1 MHKDPTSSLDLAISI
16 TRAASQQTYFT
27 IRFLVDRERVPDAYR
42 AYAYFRWV
50 DDRLDQG
57 RMERL
62 ERMAFVDRQKAL
74 LNRCYRGEQP
84 RGLAPEERM
93 LVDLIRN
100 DRERSSGLQSYLRN
114 MMAVM
119 AFDAERRGRL
129 IAQEELA
136 GYTRWLA
143 VAVTEALHHFI
154 GNGDASP
161 RGEARYLA
169 ATAAHIT
176 HMLRDTLE
184 DTRAGYFN
192 IPRECLEPHAILP
205 YDVASDAYR
214 RWVHGRVQLAQ
225 SYFKAGKTYLAQVEN
240 LRCRIA
246 GYAYIGRFEGVLD
259 AIGRE
264 GYRLRSDYRDSK
276 SLEAKLR
283 MTWSALSL
291 AIKPRRRAATRRAL
305 TAS

>member
-100 DRERSSGLQSYLRN
+100 DRERSSGLQ
-114 MMAVM
+114 
-119 AFDAERRGRL
+119 
-129 IAQEELA
+129 
-136 GYTRWLA
+136 
-143 VAVTEALHHFI
+143 
-154 GNGDASP
+154 
-161 RGEARYLA
+161 
-169 ATAAHIT
+169 
-176 HMLRDTLE
+176 
-184 DTRAGYFN
+184 
-192 IPRECLEPHAILP
+192 
-205 YDVASDAYR
+205 
-214 RWVHGRVQLAQ
+214 
-225 SYFKAGKTYLAQVEN
+225 
-240 LRCRIA
+240 
-246 GYAYIGRFEGVLD
+246 
-259 AIGRE
+259 
-264 GYRLRSDYRDSK
+264 
-276 SLEAKLR
+276 
-283 MTWSALSL
+283 
-291 AIKPRRRAATRRAL
+291 
-305 TAS
+305 